1 MRRKYTG
8 KVIGIIGR
16 IPYKFKKAGV
26 NKKYLTPAFPC
37 IMINKVRREGRFFW
51 HAGMER
57 VMEKIVEQGILYDF
71 YGPLLTAHQQE
82 IYEAVVYN
90 NLSLGE
96 IAKEN
101 GISRQGVHD
110 IIKRCD
116 KILAEYEEKLQL
128 VKRFASSRKK
138 LERIKVLAEE
148 IKENGMEHQAREIS
162 SLTAEIIEEL

>member
-1 MRRKYTG
+1 
-8 KVIGIIGR
+8 
-16 IPYKFKKAGV
+16 
-26 NKKYLTPAFPC
+26 
-37 IMINKVRREGRFFW
+37 
-51 HAGMER
+51 
-57 VMEKIVEQGILYDF
+57 MEKIVEQGILYDF

-128 VKRFASSRKK
+128 VKRFSSSRKK
-138 LERIKVLAEE
+138 LERIKALSEE
-148 IKENGMEHQAREIS
+148 IKENGMELQAREIT